1 MRILVTFAVDAEF
14 APWSKLRP
22 FREILLNESH
32 WSEGVHVQEA
42 QINNHIV
49 WVYLTGMG
57 IRTFDF
63 RVASCLK
70 AAGVD
75 AVLSSG
81 LAGSLNP
88 KYEAL
93 SIVAPCRV
101 GDLRNATGTSVSKAL
116 LELASNQGASLVHGL
131 MTVNRVV
138 DTAEEKARLSQFA
151 DVVDMESLH
160 VVRQFDEEQIPVA
173 VIRAISDGSEEEMPV
188 DFEKVLTADGA
199 IRVVPL
205 LKDLMKEPGKIPAL
219 IRFGRQSRAA
229 AEKLARFLDEYI
241 QALTPELLKVHATE
255 GISE

>member
-1 MRILVTFAVDAEF
+1 
-14 APWSKLRP
+14 
-22 FREILLNESH
+22 
-32 WSEGVHVQEA
+32 
-42 QINNHIV
+42 
-49 WVYLTGMG
+49 
-57 IRTFDF
+57 
-63 RVASCLK
+63 
-70 AAGVD
+70 
-75 AVLSSG
+75 
-81 LAGSLNP
+81 
-88 KYEAL
+88 
-93 SIVAPCRV
+93 
-101 GDLRNATGTSVSKAL
+101 
-116 LELASNQGASLVHGL
+116 

-205 LKDLMKEPGKIPAL
+205 LKDLMKEPGKIPAV